1 VWSPSGGYI
10 RIYRSDSNSYA
21 GGTGFRPYGNPR
33 QFNDNYV
40 NESGWD
46 RTFHVGLTAVPEPSS
61 AAALVGL
68 AAFGFV
74 ALRRRRA

>member
-46 RTFHVGLTAVPEPSS
+46 RTFHVGLTAVPEPTS
-61 AAALVGL
+61 AALIGLSALSL
-68 AAFGFV
+68 V